1 MKKKLLTSLGCLA
14 LAVAGAFGLVGCG
27 GPVEHTVSFGDVTAN
42 FGVGGAE
49 NYTISGVKWDK
60 LTAETAEDEHFDE
73 YKGAW
78 QIASGEEIGYVKQAI
93 NGTDHNY
100 VCVTFAGKGANIKNV
115 IAKVKTSYDAEW
127 GEDQNKDAD
136 PEEQEKDAFH
146 LLISVQ
152 GEGTSTAKS
161 VWLFLD
167 WDGDEETEGDQE
179 VYKFVIPQGLLLTSA
194 GSPQD

>member
-42 FGVGGAE
+42 FQTGTE
-49 NYTISGVKWDK
+49 YTIKGVEWEK
-60 LTAETAEDEHFDE
+60 LETTDEGEH
-73 YKGAW
+73 KINGAW
-78 QIASGEEIGYVKQAI
+78 KVKDGEEIGYVKQAI

-100 VCVTFAGKGANIKNV
+100 VCVTFAGKGADISKV
-115 IAKVKTSYDAEW
+115 VAKVATEYPENAQGW

-136 PEEQEKDAFH
+136 PKETDFH
-146 LLISVQ
+146 LLIGVS
-152 GEGTSTAKS
+152 STAKTVYLS
-161 VWLFLD
+161 LD
-167 WDGDEETEGDQE
+167 WDGDEETTDDQE